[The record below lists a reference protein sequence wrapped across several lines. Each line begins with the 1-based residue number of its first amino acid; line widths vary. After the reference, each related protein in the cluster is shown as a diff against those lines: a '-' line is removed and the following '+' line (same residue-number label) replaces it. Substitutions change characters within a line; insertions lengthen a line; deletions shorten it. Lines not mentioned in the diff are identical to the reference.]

1 MSDESLEIGDWIPE
15 IIAVLIVGGVY
26 SLLVYRWFA
35 AELNTMGTL
44 FLWLGFIVALS
55 VLFGWDAIEDGLD
68 VLKK

>member
-1 MSDESLEIGDWIPE
+1 MSNESLEIGDWIPE

-44 FLWLGFIVALS
+44 FLWLGFLIS
-55 VLFGWDAIEDGLD
+55 ISTLFGWDAVENAWER
-68 VLKK
+68 LK